1 MVAERGMFMAAI
13 EHPNIITLEDYEA
26 YPEDQRIEVFEGVP
40 YAMASPSIVHQR
52 LSSRLSYLFNDY
64 IFKMNGTCEVFTAP
78 CDVKLSDDLLT
89 IVQPDVM
96 IVCDPSKLDKNRCN
110 GAPDFVVEIVSP
122 GNQSDDYIRKLY
134 YYKNSGVKEYWIVD
148 PQRQIITL
156 YNFEKE
162 IFNDRYTFDDKISVG
177 IYDDLVI
184 DFSPLKELL

>member
-1 MVAERGMFMAAI
+1 MTAI
-13 EHPNIITLEDYEA
+13 KQPTILTIDDYEA
-26 YPEDQRIEVFEGVP
+26 YPDDQRIEVFEGIP

-64 IFKMNGTCEVFTAP
+64 IFKKSGTCEVFTAP

-96 IVCDPSKLDKNRCN
+96 IVCNPDKLDKNRCN

-122 GNQSDDYIRKLY
+122 NNPSDDYIRKLY
-134 YYKNSGVKEYWIVD
+134 YYKNFGVKEYWIVD
-148 PQRQIITL
+148 PQRQIVTV

-162 IFNDRYTFDDKISVG
+162 IFNDRFTFDDKVYVG
-177 IYDDLVI
+177 IYEDLVI
-184 DFSPLKELL
+184 DFSTLKDFL